1 MGTVLRYLSLS
12 HSGHLPPSPGLPLQ
26 HPKQLLPVLWLIKY
40 LHRTTSETKQGT
52 LFALNLAQPPSGL
65 LREAKQLTET
75 QPGQVW
81 DHLSEKR
88 EKVSQNKWT
97 GFFFF
102 FVLMWDVWLSIVK
115 LIVDLLWSCSLYREQ
130 LSKLSLALKYFH
142 LPIRD

>member
-26 HPKQLLPVLWLIKY
+26 PPEQLLPVLWLIKY
-40 LHRTTSETKQGT
+40 LHRTASEAKQGILST
-52 LFALNLAQPPSGL
+52 LNLAQSPSGL
-65 LREAKQLTET
+65 CREAKKLTEA

-88 EKVSQNKWT
+88 EKASQNKWT
-97 GFFFF
+97 GIF
-102 FVLMWDVWLSIVK
+102 FVLMWDVWLSIVT
-115 LIVDLLWSCSLYREQ
+115 LIVDLLWSCWLYREQ